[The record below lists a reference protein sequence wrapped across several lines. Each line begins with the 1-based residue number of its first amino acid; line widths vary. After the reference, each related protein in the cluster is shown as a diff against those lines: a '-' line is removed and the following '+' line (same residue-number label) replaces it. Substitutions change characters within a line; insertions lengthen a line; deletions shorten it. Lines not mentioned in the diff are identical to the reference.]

1 MMMTD
6 GTGEKLTCVIPCCSY
21 QQIARCTEPVQKELG
36 SDRLSLA
43 STLQDLRLYCSR
55 MATAHSCIEEE
66 ISKCSQQVQDN
77 YRKAIKAET
86 TVIEE
91 VCTPG
96 EAQDED
102 LYIHISDDYNSLP
115 RQYLQHAPCFKA
127 MLLEGG
133 ACHDPYARLK
143 AVTVALDPP
152 SGHRQQQ
159 DESTAPY
166 SDGKNSAKRQGPA
179 NVGQKHY
186 LITNQIIADM
196 CCEYHALHA
205 CYMANTEVACGA
217 KALEVSLQ
225 SLNKLNGGMQDSC
238 AKVKRHCAGHVVS
251 SSASGSGGQNIL
263 KTIYNLLSQLPTI
276 LW

>member
-1 MMMTD
+1 MDSKRQLRTGRD
-6 GTGEKLTCVIPCCSY
+6 GGSLQLQLFCIGIAATLICNSTGCSY

-96 EAQDED
+96 EAQDE
-102 LYIHISDDYNSLP
+102 
-115 RQYLQHAPCFKA
+115 YLQHAPCFKA

-152 SGHRQQQ
+152 SGQQ